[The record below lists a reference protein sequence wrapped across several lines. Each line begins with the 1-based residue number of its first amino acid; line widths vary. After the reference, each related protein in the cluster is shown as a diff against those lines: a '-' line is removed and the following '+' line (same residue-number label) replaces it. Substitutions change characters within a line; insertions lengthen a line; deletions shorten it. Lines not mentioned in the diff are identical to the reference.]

1 MAREGMGMDI
11 SLKVAV
17 TDRKVKKLGA
27 SMVAEMS
34 EINWAN
40 RRGNTYDAS
49 LHGWALMSAARTLEI
64 LKIPCKRERNEQ
76 GEYVSVTIAGVTFPV
91 EMGG

>member
-1 MAREGMGMDI
+1 MSTEI
-11 SLKVAV
+11 SIKVAV

>member
-1 MAREGMGMDI
+1 MDI
-11 SLKVAV
+11 SLKVEV
-17 TDRKVKKLGA
+17 TDSKVKELGA
-27 SMVAEMS
+27 SMVSEMS

-49 LHGWALMSAARTLEI
+49 LHGWALMGAARTLEI

-76 GEYVSVTIAGVTFPV
+76 GKYVSVTIAGVTFSV
-91 EMGG
+91 EEEG